1 MVPQKPKPFL
11 KRASSSKILRKQQ
24 QEKQGNTSLNI
35 RDSVGKLFSPLRR
48 SNTFLDKSFEKS
60 IKVGNFLR
68 ESPEKIDVSKEN
80 THIHNDDID
89 RTNNEYHDYSND
101 KHDNNSVENIINNS
115 SSNEKQAYS
124 AEKSPEEHYS
134 PQDSFPKIQRKLNQ
148 KQLENSLSNENSPDK
163 EAIEKSNENSS
174 EINQNQDIQ
183 AYIREQEE
191 YLTKLESDRRRL
203 KQRLENGNKQE
214 NRSRFEETAA
224 LIQDLHQKE
233 HGFSDNEWNEH
244 SQQKAD
250 NLIEKFLGSE
260 PRKSTVVSHSRK
272 RDHPQNTPLSDLSYS
287 ISQDAVN
294 LSFFFLN

>member
-11 KRASSSKILRKQQ
+11 KRASSSRILRKKQ

-35 RDSVGKLFSPLRR
+35 RDSVGKFFSPLRR

-60 IKVGNFLR
+60 IKMGNFLR

-80 THIHNDDID
+80 TNLYNEDAD
-89 RTNNEYHDYSND
+89 RINNEYHDSSNN
-101 KHDNNSVENIINNS
+101 KHDNNSVENIVNNS

-134 PQDSFPKIQRKLNQ
+134 PHDSLLPKIQRKINQ
-148 KQLENSLSNENSPDK
+148 KQLENSLSSENSPNK

-183 AYIREQEE
+183 TYIREQEE
-191 YLTKLESDRRRL
+191 YLAKLESDRRRL
-203 KQRLENGNKQE
+203 KQRLENENKQE

-224 LIQDLHQKE
+224 LIQNLHQKE
-233 HGFSDNEWNEH
+233 HGFNDNEWNEH
-244 SQQKAD
+244 TQQKAD

-260 PRKSTVVSHSRK
+260 PRKSTGVSHSRK

-287 ISQDAVN
+287 ISQDAVI
-294 LSFFFLN
+294 FF